1 MKNFLITSLFFISLG
16 LLGANSACNPY
27 METCLIS
34 EEEERVLLSPS
45 NRSYESMAYKSIFSG
60 YKMLH
65 DDANYN
71 LRNLNSLL
79 GYGSSSQEVN
89 QMKQEYCDMYITN
102 PVSSWNEL
110 GLGPVLLELFETG
123 KNIYC
128 KQ

>member
-65 DDANYN
+65 DNANYN

-79 GYGSSSQEVN
+79 GYGSSSQ
-89 QMKQEYCDMYITN
+89 
-102 PVSSWNEL
+102 
-110 GLGPVLLELFETG
+110 
-123 KNIYC
+123 
-128 KQ
+128 